1 MGKVKFQS
9 EHGIS
14 TITLNRPEHYNA
26 LDFET
31 LEQLHE
37 TLMKVKNTDD
47 PVVIVTGEGKSFC
60 AGGDIAMMREIDE
73 LKFDQFMATIEKVTT
88 TLYLLPKIVIVA
100 VNGSAA
106 GLGMSLALNSDYI
119 VAHQEAKFGMLFA
132 GIGLFPDGGGHFFL
146 KERIG
151 THRAKQFIWS
161 MNQVEGK
168 QAKDLGLVDLLA
180 EEDAKYEA
188 KLLAQKVL
196 QSPLKAIIQTKLVFH
211 ESQIDELIHYLRK
224 EKDGQLKLTKTKDYS
239 EGVKAFLEKRKPTF
253 YGE

>member
-37 TLMKVKNTDD
+37 TLMKVKNNDD

-60 AGGDIAMMREIDE
+60 AGGDIAMMKEIDE

-100 VNGSAA
+100 VNGSAV

-151 THRAKQFIWS
+151 THRA
-161 MNQVEGK
+161 
-168 QAKDLGLVDLLA
+168 D
-180 EEDAKYEA
+180 
-188 KLLAQKVL
+188 
-196 QSPLKAIIQTKLVFH
+196 
-211 ESQIDELIHYLRK
+211 RK
-224 EKDGQLKLTKTKDYS
+224 S
-239 EGVKAFLEKRKPTF
+239 VV
-253 YGE
+253 